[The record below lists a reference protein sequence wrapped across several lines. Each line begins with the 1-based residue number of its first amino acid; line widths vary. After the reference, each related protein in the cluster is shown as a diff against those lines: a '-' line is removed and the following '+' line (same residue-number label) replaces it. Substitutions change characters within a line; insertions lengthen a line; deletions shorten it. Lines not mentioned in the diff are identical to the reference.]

1 MPTAVHLHDLPPEL
15 LRLIL
20 TSFDSLPDLYSFIKA
35 SPECFR
41 IYRVTPELILSS
53 VLRRA
58 IHPDAR
64 HHALAVVHVEAQ
76 EFTDREEDYQ
86 LWQFLDS
93 YFQRDPALLEFPKKM
108 YDIISLAKL
117 NNMVSKLVND
127 YTCRTLHALYES
139 EKTQQDPHRG
149 EAPISSHTACQTRL
163 SATEQARIQRAF
175 YRYDLYSRCFP
186 VSPTIPDESIYA
198 ADDQFKYFIQ
208 QMAPWEVEELSCL
221 HEYFWVQ
228 VSRVFSEIEE
238 EVVVKVLD
246 AQTATAAAIRAAQM
260 RQAEFRRLLKTNS
273 IDIDDGM
280 CRFRPSNI
288 RGLELFGEDDRS
300 ALPDILRYL
309 ISLGLPFLHSLL
321 FAQGQRRRDLLRR
334 NYYGEREFLPHAIYE
349 DPNPPQAPTNP
360 ENISDNDISHVNLGY
375 LLFRPSSIE
384 AVLSAMGIARYWPL
398 RRLGYVFWDIERVRD
413 PEINERLRK
422 ARDCDPT
429 VAKKAFHEFI
439 QESAE
444 ERLKGMKLPRTLMQE
459 IQNDYTVMFA
469 DPILESDFD
478 SDSDILDSEGDLR

>member
-1 MPTAVHLHDLPPEL
+1 MPTAVHLHELPPEL

-20 TSFDSLPDLYSFIKA
+20 TSFDSLPDLYSFIQA

-41 IYRVTPELILSS
+41 IYRITPELILSA

-58 IHPDAR
+58 IHPDALY
-64 HHALAVVHVEAQ
+64 HALAVAHV
-76 EFTDREEDYQ
+76 DPEEYTNPENDEQ

-93 YFQRDPALLEFPKKM
+93 YFQRDPALLEFPRNMKG
-108 YDIISLAKL
+108 IIALAKL
-117 NNMVSKLVND
+117 NNMVSSLAND
-127 YTCRTLHALYES
+127 YICRTLHALYAS
-139 EKTQQDPHRG
+139 EEKQQNPHLLA
-149 EAPISSHTACQTRL
+149 APCTCHAACQSGL
-163 SATEQARIQRAF
+163 SATEHARLQRAF
-175 YRYDLYSRCFP
+175 FRYELYSRCFP
-186 VSPTIPDESIYA
+186 VSPRIPDESIFA
-198 ADDQFKYFIQ
+198 ADDQFSHFLQ

-221 HEYFWVQ
+221 HEYFWVR
-228 VSRVFSEIEE
+228 VSRIFSGVEE

-246 AQTATAAAIRAAQM
+246 AQTATASAIRASQVKQSEIH
-260 RQAEFRRLLKTNS
+260 RHLKTS
-273 IDIDDGM
+273 AFEGDDGM
-280 CRFRPSNI
+280 CRFKGSSI
-288 RGLELFGEDDRS
+288 RGLELFGKDDRS

-309 ISLGLPFLHSLL
+309 ISLGLPFLRSLL
-321 FAQGQRRRDLLRR
+321 FAQGQQRRDLIRR

-349 DPNPPQAPTNP
+349 DPNPPQAPSNA
-360 ENISDNDISHVNLGY
+360 ENISDNEISHVNLGY

-413 PEINERLRK
+413 PEINRRLRK

-444 ERLKGMKLPRTLMQE
+444 ERLKGMKLPQTLMQE
-459 IQNDYTVMFA
+459 IHNDYSVMFA
-469 DPILESDFD
+469 SPILESDFD
-478 SDSDILDSEGDLR
+478 SDILDSEEDSE